1 MSDNEIM
8 LGNITHCDSDSFS
21 DASEGSNYLSLID
34 VFPEFGFDEERFLF
48 DFDPPS
54 CHSLTI
60 SYQKIS
66 SLAKMTSKLFGALKM
81 RSMAGD
87 LQDKQPLTL
96 SKTSIT
102 SKLSGAYNK
111 LADDAWF
118 DGNHNSDNIDMNLYH
133 LEHEDR
139 AMQRAISVMF
149 LLDAMEG
156 EEEFEKLLEK
166 VDRTVSLSEKAL
178 SHIVGR
184 CLPMELPYPAMSII
198 ISYLVDSKG
207 LDQVG
212 LLIADQKESNKD
224 VEQDKEEEND
234 DDDEEDDDEEE
245 TVSRDSCEIEIILHL
260 YWNLSGIYDHIKF
273 IMFKMPDD
281 VWKIFI
287 RGCKERFEKR
297 LDEMAKIL
305 ALRIDDPE

>member
-1 MSDNEIM
+1 M
-8 LGNITHCDSDSFS
+8 GDSFS
-21 DASEGSNYLSLID
+21 DASEGSNYLGLID

-66 SLAKMTSKLFGALKM
+66 SLAKMTSKLFGAWKM

-96 SKTSIT
+96 SKDSIT

-207 LDQVG
+207 LDQ
-212 LLIADQKESNKD
+212 
-224 VEQDKEEEND
+224 DKKEEND
-234 DDDEEDDDEEE
+234 DDDEEHDDEEHDDEEE
-245 TVSRDSCEIEIILHL
+245 TVSRDSYKIEIILHL